1 MKSNITII
9 NAASG
14 GAIDIPAGE
23 AEVDVKVVDSHMSY
37 YVHFIN
43 YEIL

>member
-23 AEVDVKVVDSHMSY
+23 AEVDVKVGY
-37 YVHFIN
+37 LKRI
-43 YEIL
+43 IAL